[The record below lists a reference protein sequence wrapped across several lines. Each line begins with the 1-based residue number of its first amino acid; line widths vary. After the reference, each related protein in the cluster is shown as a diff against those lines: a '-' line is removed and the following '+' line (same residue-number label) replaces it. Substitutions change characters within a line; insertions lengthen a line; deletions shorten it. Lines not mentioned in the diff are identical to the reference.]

1 MFRGTADLTAR
12 SFTAALI
19 LGTILLNGFV
29 VAMLALM
36 LYQSRLAAEETAQ
49 VSTATLTQV
58 VEQNIAG
65 TINKIDL
72 ALQTT
77 IDEIQRQ
84 EAAGGMSVE
93 ALDAYVAKLT
103 ARLPEVKGVR
113 ITDADGIVQYGNGTA
128 PRVSLAD
135 RPFFQTQ
142 RDDPEAGLVFSAP
155 LLGRVSHE
163 WVLVETR
170 RYTLPDPDGTR
181 RFGGMLYGDLSIDRL
196 DDLFAGLKVG
206 PQGSVTLWDKDLK
219 IVARY
224 PEPTRGA
231 TIGQQIA
238 SEELTALVAAG
249 KTEGSYHARSRIN
262 IAERQLSFRKVAG
275 YPFYVSVGEATEDYL
290 APWWREAWRLGSFA
304 LLFAVLSVLAARLL
318 HRNWRQQNES
328 ARALA
333 RERSLLRSLIDSI
346 PDAIFVKDPEGRY
359 TAVNAAFAQNL
370 GHEQSAIL
378 GRTSLE
384 LVGPER
390 AAPHQAAEQA
400 LLETRQTRMDE
411 SSGITPDGTVLQ
423 VETTRVPF
431 LDPAGEMHGI
441 IGVMHDVTAQKQ
453 AEAELRQA
461 RDEAEAA
468 TKAKSSFLAMMSHEI
483 RTPMNGVMSM
493 AEMLDQTEL
502 SDDQRSMSQIIRAS
516 AGALLTIINDILDFS
531 KIEAGKLDIEAVPF
545 SLLEVVEG
553 AGELIAGRAD
563 EKGIGLTIDL
573 DPAIPDRLIGDPTRI
588 RQVLLNLLGNAVKF
602 TEAGGV
608 AVTIGMVPGDGQ
620 RLRFAVTDTG
630 IGLDAAQQAR
640 LFQPFTQADAST
652 ARRFGGTGLGLSIC
666 QRLCSMMGGTIGV
679 ESTPGVG
686 STFWVELPLGVADAA
701 HDRPEI
707 SIADARIMALG
718 FAGAERAA
726 LAHLL
731 DGAGIAAVDWL
742 ETAPA
747 LPLDGAPP
755 VVLIAASLGLAGF
768 DALQQL
774 AQALAGAGAKP
785 VLVAPRSL
793 ASTLDAAERAGFFA
807 TLTLPLRRHRLWRV
821 IAAALGRAEL
831 EHRDAAASSL
841 GSWRPPALAEA
852 HAAEAAILVAEDN
865 RTNQIVIARLLT
877 QLGYAHAIAGNG
889 VEALALWQEQPFG
902 LLLTDFHMPEMDGF
916 ELTRRIRATETQRRP
931 IVALTA
937 DALPGTGEQC
947 LEAGMDGYLTKPL
960 DSAAL
965 AETLARLLPQASM
978 LRRPAKPDKAPAR
991 LPEIDAK
998 ILDLKRLTEA
1008 FGRWDGEARAFLD
1021 DFLGDVPRLVEAVSA
1036 ALAATDAKAARA
1048 AAHALKG
1055 AARSAGA
1062 IRLGQIASDV
1072 QDCLDA
1078 GDVETAAILAE
1089 LLSPTHAELLHAA
1102 APLRA
1107 A

>member
-1 MFRGTADLTAR
+1 
-12 SFTAALI
+12 
-19 LGTILLNGFV
+19 
-29 VAMLALM
+29 MLALM

-49 VSTATLTQV
+49 VSTATMTQV

-72 ALQTT
+72 ALQTAT
-77 IDEIQRQ
+77 DEIQHQ
-84 EAAGGMSVE
+84 ASTGGIDAV
-93 ALDAYVAKLT
+93 ALDAMNIFALDDYIAKLT
-103 ARLPEVKGVR
+103 SRLPEVKGVR
-113 ITDADGIVQYGNGTA
+113 ITDADGIVQYGTGTA
-128 PRVSLAD
+128 ARISLAD
-135 RPFFQTQ
+135 RPFFQAQ
-142 RDDPEAGLVFSAP
+142 RDDPAAGLVFSAP

-170 RYTLPDPDGTR
+170 RYTLPGPDGALH
-181 RFGGMLYGDLSIDRL
+181 FGGMIYGDLSIDRL

-249 KTEGSYHARSRIN
+249 ETEGSYHTRSRIN

-290 APWWREAWRLGSFA
+290 APWWNEVWRLGSFA

-328 ARALA
+328 ARTLA

-370 GHEQSAIL
+370 GLAQPTIL

-390 AAPHQAAEQA
+390 ATPHLAAEQA
-400 LLETRQTRMDE
+400 LLATGQIRTDE
-411 SSGITPDGTVLQ
+411 STGITPDGRVLQ

-431 LDPAGEMHGI
+431 LDATGEMHGI

-493 AEMLDQTEL
+493 AEMLDQTDL
-502 SDDQRSMSQIIRAS
+502 TDDQRSLSQIIRAS

-545 SLLEVVEG
+545 SLLELVEG

-563 EKGIGLTIDL
+563 EKGIGLTLDL
-573 DPAIPDRLIGDPTRI
+573 DPAIPDRLIGDPTRL

-608 AVTIGMVPGDGQ
+608 AVTIGAVPGDGL

-652 ARRFGGTGLGLSIC
+652 ARRFGGTGLGLSIS
-666 QRLCSMMGGTIGV
+666 QRLCVMMGGAIGV
-679 ESTPGVG
+679 ESTQGIG
-686 STFWVELPLGVADAA
+686 STFWFELPFGIADGAL
-701 HDRPEI
+701 DRPEI
-707 SIADARIMALG
+707 SIA
-718 FAGAERAA
+718 
-726 LAHLL
+726 
-731 DGAGIAAVDWL
+731 GAG
-742 ETAPA
+742 PS
-747 LPLDGAPP
+747 PG
-755 VVLIAASLGLAGF
+755 
-768 DALQQL
+768 
-774 AQALAGAGAKP
+774 
-785 VLVAPRSL
+785 R
-793 ASTLDAAERAGFFA
+793 
-807 TLTLPLRRHRLWRV
+807 RRHRRGRLAGHGTG
-821 IAAALGRAEL
+821 AAA
-831 EHRDAAASSL
+831 
-841 GSWRPPALAEA
+841 
-852 HAAEAAILVAEDN
+852 
-865 RTNQIVIARLLT
+865 
-877 QLGYAHAIAGNG
+877 
-889 VEALALWQEQPFG
+889 
-902 LLLTDFHMPEMDGF
+902 
-916 ELTRRIRATETQRRP
+916 RRP
-931 IVALTA
+931 IAGRA
-937 DALPGTGEQC
+937 DRRYPWS
-947 LEAGMDGYLTKPL
+947 D
-960 DSAAL
+960 
-965 AETLARLLPQASM
+965 RL
-978 LRRPAKPDKAPAR
+978 R
-991 LPEIDAK
+991 
-998 ILDLKRLTEA
+998 
-1008 FGRWDGEARAFLD
+1008 
-1021 DFLGDVPRLVEAVSA
+1021 
-1036 ALAATDAKAARA
+1036 RA
-1048 AAHALKG
+1048 AAPGGRPRRHRRQTGAGG
-1055 AARSAGA
+1055 AAQPGLDARCGRARRLLRDADLAAPAPSALARHRGSTRPGPAGA
-1062 IRLGQIASDV
+1062 SRRG
-1072 QDCLDA
+1072 
-1078 GDVETAAILAE
+1078 G
-1089 LLSPTHAELLHAA
+1089 
-1102 APLRA
+1102 
-1107 A
+1107 